1 MSHWKRAVNA
11 LDFSLITGAA
21 DDDPSGITTY
31 SIAGAQFGTL
41 QASLFT
47 QAIGQM
53 QPHAKSVSVRAKR
66 PWDGDL
72 RTTSRQSEAEA
83 KHYQSLLNLMRE
95 NPWCLLHVGDIRLL
109 FQIPV
114 HTMVRL
120 RKLAAKDPETD
131 PWIADSTTALQF
143 HNWLWEIR
151 RALEKKYPEI

>member
-47 QAIGQM
+47 QAIGKM
-53 QPHAKSVSVRAKR
+53 QPHAKSVSVRAK
-66 PWDGDL
+66 
-72 RTTSRQSEAEA
+72 
-83 KHYQSLLNLMRE
+83 
-95 NPWCLLHVGDIRLL
+95 RLL

>member
-11 LDFSLITGAA
+11 LDFGLITGAA

-47 QAIGQM
+47 QAIGKM
-53 QPHAKSVSVRAKR
+53 QPRAKSESVRAKR
-66 PWDGDL
+66 PGRNL
-72 RTTSRQSEAEA
+72 RIASRQSEAEA
-83 KHYQSLLNLMRE
+83 KRYQSLLKLMQE

-120 RKLAAKDPETD
+120 RKLAAKDSETD